1 MNNKQS
7 RIRIGVNRT
16 DLEKI
21 NEVCK
26 ARNISLSRFFQE
38 ACVSFIQQY
47 KDEQHSAEVK
57 EEPET

>member
-7 RIRIGVNRT
+7 RIRIGVKRT
-16 DLEKI
+16 HLKQI
-21 NEVCK
+21 NEICK
-26 ARNISLSRFFQE
+26 SRGISLSRFYEE

-47 KDEQHSAEVK
+47 KDEHSADVK